1 MSKNRL
7 FSPIFFRSKKRPE
20 RTIFLRF
27 WIEKNAFYTKK
38 GKFFKNLKKTTFS
51 EGVSP
56 WFLSTNRP
64 FSYMFSFEQKKKKK
78 TFLNI
83 LDSKDNFLDLK
94 SKVLKNSK
102 KSTFC
107 KGISLWCSSNNRPLS
122 YMFFFSKKSQNEK
135 LFNILKKK
143 EYLLDL
149 KGETLAKSKQWT
161 FCKGVSSWF
170 LSKNW
175 PFSDMFLF

>member
-1 MSKNRL
+1 MIFVKKSTFFSYLFLEQKKARKNH
-7 FSPIFFRSKKRPE
+7 FFKVLDK
-20 RTIFLRF
+20 
-27 WIEKNAFYTKK
+27 KNAFYTKK
-38 GKFFKNLKKTTFS
+38 GKFFKNLKKRHFPK
-51 EGVSP
+51 GLVHGFCQQIDR
-56 WFLSTNRP
+56 FLICFLLS
-64 FSYMFSFEQKKKKK
+64 KKSQKK

-107 KGISLWCSSNNRPLS
+107 KGISLWCSSNNRPFS
-122 YMFFFSKKSQNEK
+122 YMFFFSKKCQNEK

-170 LSKNW
+170 LSKN
-175 PFSDMFLF
+175 